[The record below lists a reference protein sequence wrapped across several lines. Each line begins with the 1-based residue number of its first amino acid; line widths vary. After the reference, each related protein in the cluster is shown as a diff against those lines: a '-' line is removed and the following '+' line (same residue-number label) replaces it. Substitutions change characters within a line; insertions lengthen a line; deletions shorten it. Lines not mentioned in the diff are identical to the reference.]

1 MNTNKITNTNSEK
14 KTTGKDKKII
24 HQLTAWS
31 TCGTF
36 IIVISII
43 FDVLYSGGVIHT
55 NRLSLIFR
63 IIGLAMICITTIIM
77 DSSQTTMEEQQCIMH
92 QCIITML

>member
-63 IIGLAMICITTIIM
+63 IIGLVIILITTIIHM
-77 DSSQTTMEEQQCIMH
+77 VISRNNHIDVSSSKTDE
-92 QCIITML
+92 

>member
-31 TCGTF
+31 TCGIF

-63 IIGLAMICITTIIM
+63 IIGLVIILITTIIHM
-77 DSSQTTMEEQQCIMH
+77 VISRNNHKDVSSSKTDEE
-92 QCIITML
+92 

>member
-1 MNTNKITNTNSEK
+1 MNTNKETSTKNEVKMADKN
-14 KTTGKDKKII
+14 KKII

-31 TCGTF
+31 TCGIF

-63 IIGLAMICITTIIM
+63 IIGLVIILITTIIHMVISRNNHKDVSSSKM
-77 DSSQTTMEEQQCIMH
+77 DEE
-92 QCIITML
+92 